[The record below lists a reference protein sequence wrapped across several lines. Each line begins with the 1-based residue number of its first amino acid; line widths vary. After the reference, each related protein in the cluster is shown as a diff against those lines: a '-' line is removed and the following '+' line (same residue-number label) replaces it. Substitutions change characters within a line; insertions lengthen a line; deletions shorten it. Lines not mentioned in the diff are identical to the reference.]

1 MSRKE
6 GGTVNRLI
14 QLLDKNQSSGEKLM
28 IMRLNQSLIPVQEIE
43 SAVQILKE
51 SGFRAVCLVCD
62 EDMEACLKS
71 AAEFAAKDMSVILET
86 EFHKVFLYGIP
97 DFARQAAASS
107 VSGIRVP
114 NLPFEEQGQ
123 LAVYLLDEEG
133 PFLIREISASSGD
146 RIVQNMQFARGLI
159 WCTNQGNLD
168 FLSGLDGDPYM
179 FYLFAA
185 DAAATQPVIIDFGST
200 CRADMESYLEVVSG
214 AVAGSGL
221 AEQMQSCGYS
231 ADVLKSYCGQ
241 FQK

>member
-1 MSRKE
+1 M
-6 GGTVNRLI
+6 NRLI
-14 QLLDKNQSSGEKLM
+14 QLLNNNQLSGEKLM
-28 IMRLNQSLIPVQEIE
+28 IMRLNQSLIPVSEIS
-43 SAVQILKE
+43 SAAQILKE
-51 SGFRAVCLVCD
+51 NGFEAVCLVCD
-62 EDMEACLKS
+62 DDMDFCLKS
-71 AAEFAAKDMSVILET
+71 AAEFAANDISVIFET
-86 EFHKVFLYGIP
+86 DFHKVFLYGIP
-97 DFARQAAASS
+97 AFARQAAASS

-185 DAAATQPVIIDFGST
+185 DAAATQPVIIDFGSK
-200 CRADMESYLEVVSG
+200 CRADMENYLETVSG
-214 AVAGSGL
+214 AVVGSGL
-221 AEQMQSCGYS
+221 AEQMQSAGYS
-231 ADVLKSYCGQ
+231 ADVLKSYCRQ